1 MASSKLLSRRCAER
15 VRLACPDSCA
25 VARTHTSDRGRPYC
39 LQANT
44 LSWYNGVMAPVPRYM
59 CNDPGHPALFE
70 VYGQDGLYHST
81 VPRVSDLIGSGHT
94 VSDAA
99 LTLSPEVL
107 AALSDPPVGWES
119 GPRIQ
124 DMRRRIAA
132 EWGPV
137 FNQIE
142 NLAHFTGWLSLDL
155 LRESGTMNHVLSSL
169 ACHASRPLLAAVNQ
183 YRSAL
188 TDETFG
194 YWRTLYEN
202 LIKSRFVL
210 QFSEE
215 DLELASRFVYY
226 TLDGYRRLN
235 ALIGEFDPLYANRK
249 TEVDRYW
256 EDAIDGVRVYR
267 QEKAEGDYAWA
278 YPLVRN
284 KQGMPKLRPT
294 LRDLI
299 ELVDKDSIFSKV
311 YYRTSSAQEHGQLLW
326 SPPVTSVVG
335 VMSISYDPFSTGNI
349 ARMLELTLPV
359 YREIVSNAGSSC
371 KDPVH
376 RCLMAILDLAFDEV
390 ETSVKVVKSRV
401 PVSLGGM

>member
-1 MASSKLLSRRCAER
+1 MASSKLLPRRCAER

-44 LSWYNGVMAPVPRYM
+44 SSWYNGLMAPVPRYM

-99 LTLSPEVL
+99 LALSPEVL

-124 DMRRRIAA
+124 DIRRRIAA

-155 LRESGTMNHVLSSL
+155 LRESGTMNHVQLSL

-215 DLELASRFVYY
+215 DLELASRFAM
-226 TLDGYRRLN
+226 LLG
-235 ALIGEFDPLYANRK
+235 
-249 TEVDRYW
+249 
-256 EDAIDGVRVYR
+256 
-267 QEKAEGDYAWA
+267 
-278 YPLVRN
+278 
-284 KQGMPKLRPT
+284 
-294 LRDLI
+294 
-299 ELVDKDSIFSKV
+299 
-311 YYRTSSAQEHGQLLW
+311 TSLW
-326 SPPVTSVVG
+326 LSFRMNWFASPP
-335 VMSISYDPFSTGNI
+335 STPSSPPAG
-349 ARMLELTLPV
+349 ALPDT
-359 YREIVSNAGSSC
+359 RRRTTPSSPRRATDC
-371 KDPVH
+371 GP
-376 RCLMAILDLAFDEV
+376 R
-390 ETSVKVVKSRV
+390 
-401 PVSLGGM
+401 

>member
-1 MASSKLLSRRCAER
+1 M
-15 VRLACPDSCA
+15 
-25 VARTHTSDRGRPYC
+25 
-39 LQANT
+39 
-44 LSWYNGVMAPVPRYM
+44 
-59 CNDPGHPALFE
+59 
-70 VYGQDGLYHST
+70 
-81 VPRVSDLIGSGHT
+81 
-94 VSDAA
+94 
-99 LTLSPEVL
+99 
-107 AALSDPPVGWES
+107 SDPPVGWES

-284 KQGMPKLRPT
+284 KQGVPKLRPT

-335 VMSISYDPFSTGNI
+335 SGTATTGPNST
-349 ARMLELTLPV
+349 RL
-359 YREIVSNAGSSC
+359 R
-371 KDPVH
+371 
-376 RCLMAILDLAFDEV
+376 
-390 ETSVKVVKSRV
+390 
-401 PVSLGGM
+401 

>member
-1 MASSKLLSRRCAER
+1 
-15 VRLACPDSCA
+15 
-25 VARTHTSDRGRPYC
+25 
-39 LQANT
+39 
-44 LSWYNGVMAPVPRYM
+44 M

-99 LTLSPEVL
+99 LALSPEVF

-169 ACHASRPLLAAVNQ
+169 ACHASRPLLADVNQ

-226 TLDGYRRLN
+226 TLDGYRRPN
-235 ALIGEFDPLYANRK
+235 ALIGEFDPLYANRQ

-311 YYRTSSAQEHGQLLW
+311 YYRRSSAQEHGQLLW